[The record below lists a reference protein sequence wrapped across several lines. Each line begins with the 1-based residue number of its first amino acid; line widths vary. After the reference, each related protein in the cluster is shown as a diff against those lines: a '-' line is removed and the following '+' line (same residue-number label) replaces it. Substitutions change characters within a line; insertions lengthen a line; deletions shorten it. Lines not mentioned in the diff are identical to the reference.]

1 MTDINYQTLYLN
13 PRMYQYIRASAITN
27 LDDAIVE
34 LITNCIDAYTGIN
47 NNPNKITINL
57 SIKNNYLEV
66 IDNACGLDAERMEKC
81 FLEVG
86 TYVSDENKRG
96 HFSRGAKDISALGDC
111 TFIGIKDN
119 KYSKCKI
126 LYDGKGAM
134 INKDE
139 NINETIRNETLITNN
154 GLYVRLDIIS
164 KQILTDFNLDNFSY
178 HYALRDIFQNSNYE
192 IKFNLIDNN
201 FGKIIKYTFPK
212 AELVIDGDFIVPE
225 YGVTANFKL
234 YLTED
239 KTIKYSNNTRY
250 TENGIIISSNNTIY
264 ENGMLQN
271 RIISGNPHSQ
281 KIFGKIHCDYI
292 NVLLKDYEN
301 NGPTKKNPLP
311 VIDSS
316 RLQGLNYYHP
326 FIKQLIKLPIER
338 INYIL
343 SDLEYKSRTSIDSQ
357 NLNNIF
363 DNDKL
368 NKINDEI
375 FQKLGIKLITNYN
388 LEKLIDSI
396 IPTDKNDNIEIVEN
410 ENIIDE
416 KLQIT
421 NNKINTENKIDILP
435 PVKENFLNENT
446 QLKYAR
452 NNIDANRQNV
462 QEFINK
468 AAKLSLNFVD
478 STIDGKYEV
487 FATNSG
493 ITINIPKTNYV
504 IQKYVINSA
513 YPETAYNDTRFKA
526 HIADIITESFADLMT
541 SAEIANLNIADL
553 NQSQAL
559 QLFNTTYNK
568 YYTLYEKQI
577 HSIILG

>member
-1 MTDINYQTLYLN
+1 MSDINYQTLYLN

-34 LITNCIDAYTGIN
+34 LITNCVDAYTGIN

-57 SIKNNYLEV
+57 SKKNNYLEV
-66 IDNACGLDAERMEKC
+66 IDNAIGLDAENMEKC

-86 TYVSDENKRG
+86 TYVSDETKRG
-96 HFSRGAKDISALGDC
+96 HFSRGSKDISALGNC
-111 TFIGIKDN
+111 TFIAIKDN
-119 KYSKCKI
+119 KYSECKI

-134 INKDE
+134 INKNSDITE
-139 NINETIRNETLITNN
+139 ELRTKINIPQN
-154 GLYVRLDIIS
+154 GLYVKIDIINP
-164 KQILTDFNLDNFSY
+164 QVLNDFNLDDFSY
-178 HYALRDIFQNSNYE
+178 HYALRDIFQNNNFE
-192 IKFNLIDNN
+192 IKFNIVDNN
-201 FGKIIKYTFPK
+201 ITKIIKYNQPN
-212 AELVIDGDFIVPE
+212 AELIIDGEFNVPE
-225 YGVTANFKL
+225 YDVKASFKL
-234 YLTED
+234 YLTEN
-239 KTIKYSNNTRY
+239 KEIKYSNNSRY

-264 ENGMLQN
+264 ENGMLHN

-281 KIFGKIHCDYI
+281 KIFGRIHCDYI

-326 FIKQLIKLPIER
+326 FVKQLIKLPIER

-343 SDLEYKSRTSIDSQ
+343 SDIEYKSRTSINNE
-357 NLNNIF
+357 NLNNLF

-388 LEKLIDSI
+388 LEKIVDSI
-396 IPTDKNDNIEIVEN
+396 IPTNKEANIEIIED
-410 ENIIDE
+410 ENIINDDS
-416 KLQIT
+416 
-421 NNKINTENKIDILP
+421 KINDKISKQNEIDILP
-435 PVKENFLNENT
+435 PIKQDFTNENT
-446 QLKYAR
+446 NLKYSR
-452 NNIDANRQNV
+452 NNIDSNRQNIK
-462 QEFINK
+462 ELINK
-468 AAKLSLNFVD
+468 SAKLSLNFVD
-478 STIDGKYEV
+478 TTVDGKYEV
-487 FATNSG
+487 FATNTG

-504 IQKYVINSA
+504 IQKYVTNSA
-513 YPETAYNDTRFKA
+513 YPDTAYNDTRFKA
-526 HIADIITESFADLMT
+526 HVADIVTEAFADLMT
-541 SAEIANLNIADL
+541 SADISNINISDL

-559 QLFNTTYNK
+559 QLFNSTYNK
-568 YYTLYEKQI
+568 YYSIYEKQI